1 MRRRIRAQ
9 TERPVNRAKRLIL
22 LWQTLPQ
29 RFVYRLVHAGF
40 GDVIQ
45 YGRKTCALGWH
56 LFVIRRSQPIRG
68 RICVP
73 GDKSISHRAAILGA
87 ISAGTT
93 TIRGYLASQDCLNT
107 LRCMRLLG
115 ADVSVVEEPG
125 LAPGTCRVE
134 IQGRGKAGLSE
145 PPDILD
151 VGNSGTGIRLISG
164 VLAGQPFF
172 SVITGDEQIRR
183 RPMRRIVEPLRMMG
197 AEVLGRADGSL
208 APLAIRGGSLK
219 GIRYRSPVA
228 SAQVKSALL
237 LAGLFAEGE
246 TVVEEPAKSRD
257 HTERMMPAFGAELR
271 IEDNIVAVKG
281 GALLTGRRLDVPGD
295 FSSAAYFIVAAL
307 LLPDSEL
314 VVEGVGVN
322 PTRTGLLDVLQ
333 EMGGDVRVA
342 NVRDEA
348 GEPVGDIVVRASR
361 LRGVEIGGSLIP
373 RLLDEI
379 PILAVAAAY
388 AEGKTTVRDAQE
400 LRVKETDRVKTT
412 VEMIRALGGEAEE
425 TEDGLSVFGTGRLKG
440 GVCDSY
446 GDHRIAMSAAVA
458 GLAADSETRVL
469 NTECVATSFP
479 GFGEMLRSLAPRSF
493 DEPADTN

>member
-1 MRRRIRAQ
+1 MFI
-9 TERPVNRAKRLIL
+9 V
-22 LWQTLPQ
+22 
-29 RFVYRLVHAGF
+29 
-40 GDVIQ
+40 
-45 YGRKTCALGWH
+45 
-56 LFVIRRSQPIRG
+56 RRSQPIRG
-68 RICVP
+68 RMRVP

-87 ISAGTT
+87 VSEGAT

-107 LRCMRLLG
+107 LRCMQFLG
-115 ADVSVVEEPG
+115 AEVSVGAEPS

-134 IQGRGKAGLSE
+134 ILGRGNNGLSE

-172 SVITGDEQIRR
+172 SVITGDEQVRR

-197 AEVLGRADGSL
+197 AEVWGRANGSL
-208 APLAIRGGSLK
+208 APLAVRGGGLK

-246 TVVEEPAKSRD
+246 TVVEEPVKSRD
-257 HTERMMPAFGAELR
+257 HTERIMPVFGAELR
-271 IEDNIVAVKG
+271 VEGNTVAVKG
-281 GALLTGRRLDVPGD
+281 GAKLLGRQLYVPGD

-307 LLPDSEL
+307 LVPDSEL
-314 VVEGVGVN
+314 VIENVGVN

-333 EMGGDVRVA
+333 EMGGDVRIA
-342 NVRDEA
+342 NVHDEA
-348 GEPVGDIVVRASR
+348 GEPVGDIAVRTSQ
-361 LRGVEIGGSLIP
+361 LRGVQIGGAVIP
-373 RLLDEI
+373 RLLDEV

-388 AEGKTTVRDAQE
+388 AEGETTVRDAQE
-400 LRVKETDRVKTT
+400 LRVKETDRLKTT

-425 TEDGLSVFGTGRLKG
+425 TEDGLRVRGTGRLKG
-440 GVCDSY
+440 GECNSY

-469 NTECVATSFP
+469 DTECVATSFP
-479 GFGEMLRSLAPRSF
+479 GFGEMLRDLTGGCAVSIV
-493 DEPADTN
+493 E

>member
-1 MRRRIRAQ
+1 
-9 TERPVNRAKRLIL
+9 V
-22 LWQTLPQ
+22 
-29 RFVYRLVHAGF
+29 
-40 GDVIQ
+40 
-45 YGRKTCALGWH
+45 
-56 LFVIRRSQPIRG
+56 
-68 RICVP
+68 
-73 GDKSISHRAAILGA
+73 
-87 ISAGTT
+87 SAGTT
-93 TIRGYLASQDCLNT
+93 TVRGYLASQDCLNT
-107 LRCMRLLG
+107 LRCMQFLG
-115 ADVSVVEEPG
+115 AEVSVDTEPG

-134 IQGRGKAGLSE
+134 ILGRGSTGLSE

-172 SVITGDEQIRR
+172 SVITGDEQVRR

-197 AEVLGRADGSL
+197 AEVWGRANGSL
-208 APLAIRGGSLK
+208 APLAVRGGGLK

-257 HTERMMPAFGAELR
+257 HTERIMPVFGAELR
-271 IEDNIVAVKG
+271 VEGNTVAVKG
-281 GALLTGRRLDVPGD
+281 GAELLGRQLNVPGD

-307 LLPDSEL
+307 LVPDSDL
-314 VVEGVGVN
+314 VIENVGVN

-333 EMGGDVRVA
+333 EMGGDVRIA

-348 GEPVGDIVVRASR
+348 GEPVGDIAVRTSQ
-361 LRGVEIGGSLIP
+361 LRGVQIGGAVIP
-373 RLLDEI
+373 RLLDEV

-388 AEGKTTVRDAQE
+388 AEGETTVRDAQE
-400 LRVKETDRVKTT
+400 LRVKETDRLRTT

-425 TEDGLSVFGTGRLKG
+425 TEDGLRVHGTGRLKG
-440 GVCDSY
+440 GECDSY

-469 NTECVATSFP
+469 NTECIATSFP
-479 GFGEMLRSLAPRSF
+479 GFGEMLRDLTGGCAVNNV
-493 DEPADTN
+493 E